1 MIRNGSK
8 KKKFMSF
15 HEEQIIRHFSSFD
28 KVSLRSKKSTYLPS
42 LVFRHFALE
51 IWSQW
56 LNNSVRLTI
65 DVKIHKC
72 VFKMRLKNQDLFSF
86 DFQNAKTAVV
96 CFVSVGAA
104 NSKYWF
110 ITNTSLKP
118 AKRQFKENFKG
129 EDFCI
134 CANYLRFSLKNCT
147 LLRNVLFKV
156 QLFWK
161 STIFCNLYL

>member
-15 HEEQIIRHFSSFD
+15 HEEQIHRHFSSFD

-72 VFKMRLKNQDLFSF
+72 VFKMRLKKTGFIFIWFSKCKNSCCVF
-86 DFQNAKTAVV
+86 CFGWGGKFKILVHYQLVTETCQTSIQRKFQRTISA
-96 CFVSVGAA
+96 FV
-104 NSKYWF
+104 
-110 ITNTSLKP
+110 
-118 AKRQFKENFKG
+118 Q
-129 EDFCI
+129 
-134 CANYLRFSLKNCT
+134 
-147 LLRNVLFKV
+147 
-156 QLFWK
+156 
-161 STIFCNLYL
+161 TI

>member
-1 MIRNGSK
+1 MGTFLESTILWGNFANVFADFVARDSAEASAEASVDLAEASVSAESQ
-8 KKKFMSF
+8 FRPFRSF
-15 HEEQIIRHFSSFD
+15 T
-28 KVSLRSKKSTYLPS
+28 TYLPS

-129 EDFCI
+129 
-134 CANYLRFSLKNCT
+134 RFLHLCK
-147 LLRNVLFKV
+147 LFKI
-156 QLFWK
+156 LFEE
-161 STIFCNLYL
+161 LYFVA